1 MLLRSTGIARVYQV
15 VMGNT
20 PDANRAAGRPAG
32 YDEGAAGSNGN
43 RTQRRLIPML
53 QWADLRVATGRYS
66 QW

>member
-1 MLLRSTGIARVYQV
+1 
-15 VMGNT
+15 MGNT